1 MLRSANLLILVAGT
15 TGLEPAIS
23 GLTGQCVN
31 QLHHAPTGRIS
42 LQCNV
47 FISGGRDRARTCDP
61 LLVRQMLSQ
70 LSYPPE
76 FAIFNSLFP
85 TCQANSSTGEVAQNI
100 GLTGLKLYIKYVAG
114 YYYAG
119 CNLCR

>member
-1 MLRSANLLILVAGT
+1 MRNVNKKWTKKKGQPMVRSANLLILVAGT

-31 QLHHAPTGRIS
+31 QLHHAPTCLNFTMCSI
-42 LQCNV
+42 
-47 FISGGRDRARTCDP
+47 FGGRDRARTCDP

-76 FAIFNSLFP
+76 FGISNSLFP
-85 TCQANSSTGEVAQNI
+85 TCQGNSSTGEV
-100 GLTGLKLYIKYVAG
+100 V
-114 YYYAG
+114 
-119 CNLCR
+119 